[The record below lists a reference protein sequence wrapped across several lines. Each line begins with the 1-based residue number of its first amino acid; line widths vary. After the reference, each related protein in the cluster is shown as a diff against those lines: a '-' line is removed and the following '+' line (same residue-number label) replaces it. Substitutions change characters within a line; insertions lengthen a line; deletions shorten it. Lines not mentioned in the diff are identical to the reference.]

1 MKRIFKLASILGLG
15 GLVAG
20 CNSFL
25 DKEPDNRA
33 SIDNLDK
40 VSALL
45 VSAYPNRTNMSLL
58 DPRCDYIVDMGA
70 TLDGSQPS
78 SSFDFVVSG
87 FMWDEYT
94 RSESSND
101 TYEQYWT
108 SVYEAI
114 SAANH
119 ALAAIETLPT
129 SEQANA
135 GKQRAEALMTRAYN
149 HFTLLT
155 MYANM
160 FDSKFADVNTNMNPG
175 VPYVTEPEDVVI
187 CLQSNDQ
194 VINVYSGIERYIR
207 HIGNSQPD
215 TDTDSFW
222 ANGNDF
228 AGKYLILFDVRGNL
242 SVDNGDRSGAY
253 PFFTLPV
260 VSKLKFT
267 APTIKDSGTY

>member
-1 MKRIFKLASILGLG
+1 
-15 GLVAG
+15 
-20 CNSFL
+20 
-25 DKEPDNRA
+25 
-33 SIDNLDK
+33 
-40 VSALL
+40 
-45 VSAYPNRTNMSLL
+45 
-58 DPRCDYIVDMGA
+58 MGA
-70 TLDGSQPS
+70 TLDGSQPAAT
-78 SSFDFVVSG
+78 FDFVVSG

-94 RSESSND
+94 RTESSND

-187 CLQSNDQ
+187 KYYDRGTVAGTLEK
-194 VINVYSGIERYIR
+194 IK
-207 HIGNSQPD
+207 
-215 TDTDSFW
+215 
-222 ANGNDF
+222 NDF
-228 AGKYLILFDVRGNL
+228 NQAIRDIGGSADYALYPGCGQRVRGPYGAL
-242 SVDNGDRSGAY
+242 YGRLRGGDRLCQCARTAY
-253 PFFTLPV
+253 GLE
-260 VSKLKFT
+260 
-267 APTIKDSGTY
+267 AERNDRGRRAGQE

>member
-94 RSESSND
+94 RS
-101 TYEQYWT
+101 
-108 SVYEAI
+108 
-114 SAANH
+114 
-119 ALAAIETLPT
+119 
-129 SEQANA
+129 
-135 GKQRAEALMTRAYN
+135 
-149 HFTLLT
+149 
-155 MYANM
+155 
-160 FDSKFADVNTNMNPG
+160 
-175 VPYVTEPEDVVI
+175 
-187 CLQSNDQ
+187 
-194 VINVYSGIERYIR
+194 
-207 HIGNSQPD
+207 
-215 TDTDSFW
+215 
-222 ANGNDF
+222 
-228 AGKYLILFDVRGNL
+228 
-242 SVDNGDRSGAY
+242 
-253 PFFTLPV
+253 
-260 VSKLKFT
+260 
-267 APTIKDSGTY
+267 